1 MSTLRRYRLFV
12 MLLVVP
18 VVVIALIVV
27 LVINLT
33 GGEEEPTVTAD
44 TTPTVGIEP
53 VVSPGASPAATP
65 TTIAVR
71 PTQTPIQEPTRSP
84 TPVPEPTPIP
94 EPTPTPRPTGP
105 IPYEVQDE
113 DTLFTIAAQFGV
125 SVDDILEFN
134 GLADPD
140 FIFVGQIL
148 EIPTDPEQLV
158 ARRTERPQPVSA
170 VVIPAEG
177 LNVRD
182 AASVTDSTVQYVALG
197 GTQIELTGT
206 TQEIDGIIWYEVEDG
221 NWAQGRGPDFE
232 HLEIGATSAQPAPE
246 PEPAATPETSP
257 APTDTPGGD
266 AVTATV
272 VPENGLNVRVAAAA
286 DADVAYVAPGG
297 SQLEMTGETTVV
309 EGVTWW
315 QVSDGNWVQGQFL
328 KFG

>member
-33 GGEEEPTVTAD
+33 GGEEEPTVTAG
-44 TTPTVGIEP
+44 TTPTPTVGIEP
-53 VVSPGASPAATP
+53 VVPPGASPAATP

-113 DTLFTIAAQFGV
+113 DTLFTISAQFDV

-158 ARRTERPQPVSA
+158 ARRTERPQPGSA

-182 AASVTDSTVQYVALG
+182 VASVTESTVQYVALG

-232 HLEIGATSAQPAPE
+232 YLEIGATSARPRPS
-246 PEPAATPETSP
+246 PSPRRRPRPRPRRPTRRAATRSPPPSYPRTASTYESRPQRTRTLPTSP
-257 APTDTPGGD
+257 
-266 AVTATV
+266 
-272 VPENGLNVRVAAAA
+272 RV
-286 DADVAYVAPGG
+286 GH
-297 SQLEMTGETTVV
+297 S
-309 EGVTWW
+309 
-315 QVSDGNWVQGQFL
+315 SR
-328 KFG
+328 